1 MCHDRSWFFSQD
13 NKAKVQ
19 AEQPAAKDER
29 SETVKALLRDS
40 QEEAQRK
47 ATERKPALEPVPA
60 K

>member
-1 MCHDRSWFFSQD
+1 MCHDRSWFVSQD
-13 NKAKVQ
+13 NKAK
-19 AEQPAAKDER
+19 AKAGQPAAKDER

-47 ATERKPALEPVPA
+47 ATERKPAPEPVPA

>member
-1 MCHDRSWFFSQD
+1 MPRSKLVRLARQQGQ
-13 NKAKVQ
+13 AK

-47 ATERKPALEPVPA
+47 ATERKPAPEPVPA

>member
-1 MCHDRSWFFSQD
+1 MCHDRSWFVSQD
-13 NKAKVQ
+13 NKAKAK

-40 QEEAQRK
+40 QEAQRK
-47 ATERKPALEPVPA
+47 ATERKPAPEPVPA

>member
-1 MCHDRSWFFSQD
+1 MCHDRSWFVSQD
-13 NKAKVQ
+13 NKAKAK

-40 QEEAQRK
+40 QEAQSK
-47 ATERKPALEPVPA
+47 ATERKPAPEPVPA

>member
-1 MCHDRSWFFSQD
+1 MCHDRSWFVSQD
-13 NKAKVQ
+13 NKAKAK

-40 QEEAQRK
+40 QEAQEK
-47 ATERKPALEPVPA
+47 ATERKPAPEPVPA